1 MTHKKYKFVSL
12 LLILGT
18 MVMAGCSSTASAADG
33 SGEQAVA
40 TETSA
45 VLAQADATQEPVE
58 IAFWYPYGE
67 GSWTG
72 DFLNSK
78 ISEFNDVN
86 PNITVV
92 GQSYDSYSAILEAL
106 QRASAAGNLPGIATI
121 GYGFDT
127 YIVNSGL
134 AASINDLMGEDAEDY
149 LGGFFPALTSVTTFD
164 GKTYGVPL
172 ALSIGEIFYHSDVFE
187 QAGLDPQ
194 NPPQTWDE
202 FLGAAET
209 IHDKLGIYGAAFAL
223 DDPWTY
229 EVALRSN
236 GGSFLDETGQPA
248 LNSEVAVAVLSDWGN
263 GVANGSILYNADF
276 YETMQSFGAQ
286 EVGMF
291 AVSSYG
297 TLYYKDAAPLAMA
310 MPWPA
315 AEGMTAQSP
324 AGGNSLYIFGNSDAE
339 RQASMAFIEFLT
351 SAEANAEWAENSG
364 YLPTRTDSLAAMQD
378 FISDFA
384 NYQIAVDG
392 IDNVVAPTQFGT
404 NTLEA
409 DQIIMTAIESVML
422 GSSDAQTALELANQ
436 DLTELLNQ

>member
-1 MTHKKYKFVSL
+1 MTHKKYMFVSL

-18 MVMAGCSSTASAADG
+18 LVMAGCSSSASAADDK
-33 SGEQAVA
+33 GEQAVL
-40 TETSA
+40 TETTA
-45 VLAQADATQEPVE
+45 VQAQADTIQEPVE

-72 DFLNSK
+72 DFLSSK
-78 ISEFNDVN
+78 ISEFNEAN
-86 PNITVV
+86 PNIIVV

-106 QRASAAGNLPGIATI
+106 QRTSAAGNLPGIATI

-134 AASINDLMGEDAEDY
+134 ATSINDLMGEDAEDY
-149 LGGFFPALTSVTTFD
+149 LGGFFPTLTSVTTFD

-172 ALSIGEIFYHSDVFE
+172 ALSVAEIFYHSDVFE
-187 QAGLDPQ
+187 KAGLDPQ
-194 NPPQTWDE
+194 NPPQTWEE
-202 FLGAAET
+202 FLSAAET

-223 DDPWTY
+223 DDPWTF
-229 EVALRSN
+229 EVTLRSN
-236 GGSFLDETGQPA
+236 GGTFLDETGKPA
-248 LNSEVAVAVLSDWGN
+248 LDSDAAVAALSDWGN

-324 AGGNSLYIFGNSDAE
+324 AGGNSLYVFGNSDAE

-351 SAEANAEWAENSG
+351 SADANVEWAENSG
-364 YLPTRTDSLAAMQD
+364 YLPTRADSLAAMQY
-378 FISDFA
+378 FISDFD
-384 NYQIAVDG
+384 NYQIAVEG

-409 DQIIMTAIESVML
+409 DQIIMTAIESVVL
-422 GSSDAQTALELANQ
+422 GSTDAQTALESANQ
-436 DLTELLNQ
+436 NLTDLLNQ